1 MRRLTPLMTTLEYQF
16 TQVKLLHQALT
27 HRSYSATHNERLEYL
42 GDAVLNFIVASLIY
56 NKFTDMKEGDMSR
69 LRANLVNQSALAEI
83 AAELS
88 LSDYLYLGEGEL
100 KSGGAQRPS
109 ILSDAVEAVFG
120 AVFLDGGYAA
130 AERVIRHLYETR
142 ITRINPVTLGKDPKT
157 LLQEYCQARKL
168 PLPVYTVTG
177 THGAAHDQRFDVQC
191 QVTGLVAPT
200 TASAG
205 NRRAAEQQ
213 AAQRAL
219 AQLDASLVNPPS
231 SHS

>member
-1 MRRLTPLMTTLEYQF
+1 MHRFSTLMDRLGYQF
-16 TQVKLLHQALT
+16 EQQQLLRQALT
-27 HRSYSATHNERLEYL
+27 HRSYSGTHNERLEFL

-69 LRANLVNQSALAEI
+69 LRANLVNQTALAEI
-83 AAELS
+83 AADLR

-100 KSGGAQRPS
+100 KSGGSKRPS
-109 ILSDAVEAVFG
+109 ILSDAVEAVLG

-130 AERVIRHLYETR
+130 AERVISQQYETR
-142 ITRINPVTLGKDPKT
+142 IKRINPITLGKDPKT

-168 PLPVYTVTG
+168 PLPIYTVTG

-191 QVTGLVAPT
+191 QVASLSAPT

>member
-1 MRRLTPLMTTLEYQF
+1 MHRFSTLMDRLGYQF
-16 TQVKLLHQALT
+16 EQQQLLRQALT
-27 HRSYSATHNERLEYL
+27 HRSYSGTHNERLEFL

-69 LRANLVNQSALAEI
+69 LRANLVNQTALAEI
-83 AAELS
+83 AADLR

-100 KSGGAQRPS
+100 KSGGSKRPS
-109 ILSDAVEAVFG
+109 ILSDAVEAVLG

-130 AERVIRHLYETR
+130 AERVISQQYETR
-142 ITRINPVTLGKDPKT
+142 IKRINPITLGKDPKT

-168 PLPVYTVTG
+168 PLPIYTVTG

-191 QVTGLVAPT
+191 QVASLSAPT

-219 AQLDASLVNPPS
+219 AQLDVSLVNPSS

>member
-1 MRRLTPLMTTLEYQF
+1 MHRFSTLMDRLGYQF
-16 TQVKLLHQALT
+16 KQQQLLRQALT
-27 HRSYSATHNERLEYL
+27 HRSYSGTHNERLEFL
-42 GDAVLNFIVASLIY
+42 GDAVLNFIVAALIY

-69 LRANLVNQSALAEI
+69 LRANLVNQTALAEI
-83 AAELS
+83 AADINLS
-88 LSDYLYLGEGEL
+88 SYLYLGEGEL
-100 KSGGAQRPS
+100 KSGGSKRPS
-109 ILSDAVEAVFG
+109 ILSDAVEAVLG

-130 AERVIRHLYETR
+130 AKQVISQQYETR
-142 ITRINPVTLGKDPKT
+142 IKRINPITLGKDPKT

-168 PLPVYTVTG
+168 PLPIYTVTG

-191 QVTGLVAPT
+191 QVASLSAPT